1 MVDKNSKSLE
11 NGATSSSNGAAK
23 PNGKNGSDAASNGA
37 SRPAVVPLNYADKGS
52 LHKSYMPF
60 IKGGGLFM
68 PTSNAYQMNDEIF
81 LLVTLPGAKKAIP
94 VPGKV
99 VWISPSD
106 SGDGKKQGVGVEFKG
121 REGNSLRNTIE
132 GMLGAK
138 ITSIDPTYTM

>member
-1 MVDKNSKSLE
+1 MVDKNSKPRE
-11 NGATSSSNGAAK
+11 NGAASSSNGVA
-23 PNGKNGSDAASNGA
+23 
-37 SRPAVVPLNYADKGS
+37 RPAVVPLNYTDKGS

-68 PTSNAYQMNDEIF
+68 PTSSAYQMNDEIF
-81 LLVTLPGAKKAIP
+81 LLVTLPGSKKAIP

-99 VWISPSD
+99 VWISPSG
-106 SGDGKKQGVGVEFKG
+106 SRGGKKQGVGVEFKG

-138 ITSIDPTYTM
+138 VTSTDPTHTM